1 LANRTPGR
9 APAQVGGGRVTG
21 GNVAGRVG
29 AMSVGEGAM
38 PFEYMFLPLAETS
51 FSMLKRKR

>member
-1 LANRTPGR
+1 
-9 APAQVGGGRVTG
+9 VTG

-29 AMSVGEGAM
+29 AMSVGGGAM